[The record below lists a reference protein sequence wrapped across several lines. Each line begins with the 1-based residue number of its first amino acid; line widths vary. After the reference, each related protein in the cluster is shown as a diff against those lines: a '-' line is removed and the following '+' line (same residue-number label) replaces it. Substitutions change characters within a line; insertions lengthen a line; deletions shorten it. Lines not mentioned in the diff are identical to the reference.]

1 MLLKDIWE
9 VFRSDVFTVPST
21 EVLFNQ
27 YRDRVEG
34 LDLPGAQEIRRSNL
48 RGYLSS
54 FGRRPRA
61 LVVGE
66 APGPWGCRFSGLPFT
81 GERMLEEGAFPF
93 GGRKSS
99 THEPPYQEKSGVIFW
114 KEMFPHLG
122 EFLLVNSVPFHPH
135 RRGEPLSIRT
145 PTVEEL
151 ERCAPILE
159 AIVERLGPRT
169 LVAVGRKAE
178 GALGML
184 GLEAAYVRHP
194 SRGGAR
200 EFGRGM
206 ERLFKRGGRRRG

>member
-1 MLLKDIWE
+1 MLLRDIWE
-9 VFRSDVFTVPST
+9 VFRKDVFTVPST

-34 LDLPGAQEIRRSNL
+34 LDLPGAEEIRRENL
-48 RGYLSS
+48 RGYLAS

-99 THEPPYQEKSGVIFW
+99 THEPPYQERSGVIFW
-114 KEMFPHLG
+114 RDMLPRLG

-145 PTVEEL
+145 PTRGEL
-151 ERCAPILE
+151 EGCAPILA
-159 AIVERLGPRT
+159 AIVERLDPRT

-178 GALGML
+178 AALGML
-184 GLEAAYVRHP
+184 GLPALYVRHP

-200 EFGRGM
+200 EFARGM
-206 ERLFKRGGRRRG
+206 ERIFGGRGLPSG

>member
-1 MLLKDIWE
+1 MLLRDIWE
-9 VFRSDVFTVPST
+9 VFRKDVFTVPST

-34 LDLPGAQEIRRSNL
+34 LDLPGAEEIRRRNL
-48 RGYLSS
+48 RGYLAS

-99 THEPPYQEKSGVIFW
+99 THEPPYQERSGVIFW
-114 KEMFPHLG
+114 RDMLPRLG

-145 PTVEEL
+145 PTRGEL
-151 ERCAPILE
+151 EGCAPILA
-159 AIVERLGPRT
+159 AIVERLDPRT

-178 GALGML
+178 AALGML
-184 GLEAAYVRHP
+184 GLPALYVRHP

-200 EFGRGM
+200 EFARGM
-206 ERLFKRGGRRRG
+206 ERIFGRRGRPSG

>member
-1 MLLKDIWE
+1 MLLRDIWE
-9 VFRSDVFTVPST
+9 VFRKDVFTVPST

-34 LDLPGAQEIRRSNL
+34 LDLPGAEEIRRRNL
-48 RGYLSS
+48 RGYLAS

-99 THEPPYQEKSGVIFW
+99 THEPPYQERSGVIFW
-114 KEMFPHLG
+114 RDMLPRLG

-145 PTVEEL
+145 PTRGEL
-151 ERCAPILE
+151 EGCAPILA
-159 AIVERLGPRT
+159 AIAERLDPRT

-178 GALGML
+178 AALGML
-184 GLEAAYVRHP
+184 GLPALYVRHP

-200 EFGRGM
+200 EFARGM
-206 ERLFKRGGRRRG
+206 ERIFGGRGSSSG

>member
-1 MLLKDIWE
+1 MLLRDIWE
-9 VFRSDVFTVPST
+9 VFRKDVFTVPST

-34 LDLPGAQEIRRSNL
+34 LDLPGAEEIRRRNL
-48 RGYLSS
+48 RGYLAS

-99 THEPPYQEKSGVIFW
+99 THEPPYQERSGVIFW
-114 KEMFPHLG
+114 RDMLPRLG

-145 PTVEEL
+145 PTRGEL
-151 ERCAPILE
+151 EGCAPILA
-159 AIVERLGPRT
+159 AIVERLDPRT

-178 GALGML
+178 AALGML
-184 GLEAAYVRHP
+184 GLPALYVRHP

-200 EFGRGM
+200 EFARGM
-206 ERLFKRGGRRRG
+206 ERIFGGRGSSSG

>member
-9 VFRSDVFTVPST
+9 TFRKDVFTVPST

-34 LDLPGAQEIRRSNL
+34 LDLPGAQDIRRRNL
-48 RGYLSS
+48 RSYLAS

-93 GGRKSS
+93 KGRKSS
-99 THEPPYQEKSGVIFW
+99 THEPPYQENSGVIFW
-114 KEMFPHLG
+114 KAMLPHLG

-135 RRGEPLSIRT
+135 KRGQPLSIRT
-145 PTVEEL
+145 PTRAEI

-159 AIVERLGPRT
+159 GIIGRLKPRSI
-169 LVAVGRKAE
+169 VAVGRKAE
-178 GALGML
+178 HALGIL
-184 GLEAAYVRHP
+184 GFEAAYVRHP
-194 SRGGAR
+194 SQGGAR

-206 ERLFKRGGRRRG
+206 ERMFGRRRPRLG